1 MDLDLYPRTKERL
14 AQIMDE
20 FAAIKN
26 GDLAKFFQAK
36 KLPVPFDPN
45 AWDRYI
51 ESISGHPPCLICG
64 DVQTPQVL
72 RKGLICRLYPIH
84 ARVVEHAG
92 LLMAQS
98 LITFETAAFTVL
110 GPVCEHSRYLV
121 ECEICIQKANQKN
134 IEKNH
139 PLKGDNK

>member
-36 KLPVPFDPN
+36 KLPVPFDPS
-45 AWDRYI
+45 AWNRYI
-51 ESISGHPPCLICG
+51 ESISGYPPCPICG
-64 DVQTPQVL
+64 DVQTPQAL
-72 RKGLICRLYPIH
+72 RKGLVCRLYPIH
-84 ARVVEHAG
+84 ARVIEHAG
-92 LLMAQS
+92 LLMTQS
-98 LITFETAAFTVL
+98 LITFEVAALVVL
-110 GPVCEHSRYLV
+110 GPICEHKCYLV

-134 IEKNH
+134 IEKTCL
-139 PLKGDNK
+139 PKGDKA